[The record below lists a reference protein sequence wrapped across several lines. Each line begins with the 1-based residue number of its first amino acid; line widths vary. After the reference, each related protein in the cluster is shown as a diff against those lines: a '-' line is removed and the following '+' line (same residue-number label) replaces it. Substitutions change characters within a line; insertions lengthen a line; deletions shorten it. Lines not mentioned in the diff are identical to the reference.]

1 MGIYPMG
8 ATPEG
13 VLDLSGNVWE
23 WCLNEYGKPDRT
35 QAGGRKSRAV
45 RGGSW
50 LSSQDFARAGYRYFF
65 GPVFRNYGVG
75 FRVVCSS
82 PIR

>member
-1 MGIYPMG
+1 MG

-23 WCLNEYGKPDRT
+23 WCLNEYENPEKI
-35 QAGGRKSRAV
+35 QAGGRKSRML
-45 RGGSW
+45 RGGAWFYDSYN
-50 LSSQDFARAGYRYFF
+50 ARAGYRV
-65 GPVFRNYGVG
+65 GNVPVYRNFVIG